1 MVTYT
6 SIISAVVG
14 FLVTFTSGYFVIPY
28 LRKLNFGQT
37 ILEDGPKWHRSKQG
51 TPTMGGIMIIF
62 GAVVAL
68 GVGIIFSLISKDRL
82 SLEFTYS
89 EKVVR
94 WVAGF
99 GLALGMGVVGF
110 ADDYIKVV
118 KKRNLGLTARQKTF
132 AQLILSTLYLIILL
146 FFGGMKTTFI
156 PFVGE
161 VNVVSGFGIVFWP
174 IALFFV
180 YGFVNAVNLT
190 DGVDGLASS
199 VTLVVCCAF
208 MVLGGVSLCF
218 GANLVAS
225 AVAGALIGFVMWNA
239 HPAKVFMGDTG
250 SLFLGGLV
258 VGLSFAVNTPVLL
271 ILSGIIYLIE
281 AFSVMLQVVY
291 YKRTKKRIFKMTPI
305 HHHFEMCKWSEE
317 KIVMVFSAVT
327 LLGSIIA
334 ILLYIIRRI

>member
-1 MVTYT
+1 MVSYT
-6 SIISAVVG
+6 SIISVVMG
-14 FLVTFTSGYFVIPY
+14 FIVTFASGYFVIPY

-51 TPTMGGIMIIF
+51 TPTMGGIMII
-62 GAVVAL
+62 GGTVIAL
-68 GVGIIFSLISKDRL
+68 LVGVIFSLITKDHL
-82 SLEFTYS
+82 SFEFTFS

-99 GLALGMGVVGF
+99 GLALGMGVIGF

-132 AQLILSTLYLIILL
+132 AQLILSTIYLVILL
-146 FFGGMKTTFI
+146 FFGGMKTTFL
-156 PFVGE
+156 PFIGE
-161 VNVVSGFGIVFWP
+161 VNVVSGFGVVFWP

-208 MVLGGVSLCF
+208 MVLGGVSFCL
-218 GANLVAS
+218 GANLVAAS
-225 AVAGALIGFVMWNA
+225 VSGALIGFVMWNA

-258 VGLSFAVNTPVLL
+258 VGLSFAVNSPILL
-271 ILSGIIYLIE
+271 IFSGIIYLIE
-281 AFSVMLQVVY
+281 AFSVMLQVAY

-305 HHHFEMCKWSEE
+305 HHHFEMCEWSEE
-317 KIVMVFSAVT
+317 KIVMVFSAVS
-327 LLGSIIA
+327 LVGSVIA
-334 ILLYIIRRI
+334 ILLYIIRSI